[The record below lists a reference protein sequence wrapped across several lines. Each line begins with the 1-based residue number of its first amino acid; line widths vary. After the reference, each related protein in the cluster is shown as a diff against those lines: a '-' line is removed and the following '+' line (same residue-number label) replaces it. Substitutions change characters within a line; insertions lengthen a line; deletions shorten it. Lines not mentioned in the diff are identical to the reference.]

1 MTFTPAV
8 TVHGRVVESAPRASV
23 LCARMECIGHRSRFV
38 RLIRT
43 GLFVCDGQNGFG
55 VRSNPHR
62 AAEHRPCPAVKRNV
76 PPVGIE
82 KLLDIPVSGMYNT
95 KSVNDSGCF
104 CAVSM
109 NDELTRESIEE
120 V

>member
-43 GLFVCDGQNGFG
+43 GLFAYDGQNGSV
-55 VRSNPHR
+55 VRYSPHS
-62 AAEHRPCPAVKRNV
+62 AAEHRGLGRRLS
-76 PPVGIE
+76 PVF
-82 KLLDIPVSGMYNT
+82 S
-95 KSVNDSGCF
+95 
-104 CAVSM
+104 
-109 NDELTRESIEE
+109 
-120 V
+120 